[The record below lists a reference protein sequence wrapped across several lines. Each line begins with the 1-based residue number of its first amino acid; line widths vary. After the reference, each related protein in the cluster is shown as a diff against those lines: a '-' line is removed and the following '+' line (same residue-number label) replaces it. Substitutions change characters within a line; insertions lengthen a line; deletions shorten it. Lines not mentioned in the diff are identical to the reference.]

1 MISPV
6 VYTTILVMNP
16 DNFNNKTAESITWS
30 LKDSNGNV
38 VTFKVSPGRVL
49 IQDGDKW
56 HGVDKEKGRRFWK
69 EYMDKGFRVQNKCV
83 HHDMKKFNRAKRREE
98 EAMRQNIHYADLQ
111 EMRVNP
117 KKLYTDNWD
126 NYALQA

>member
-1 MISPV
+1 
-6 VYTTILVMNP
+6 MNP
-16 DNFNNKTAESITWS
+16 DFHKTAETITWT
-30 LKDSNGNV
+30 LIDSNGNV

-49 IQDGDKW
+49 IQDGDEW
-56 HGVDKEKGRRFWK
+56 RGVDKEKGRRIYK
-69 EYMDKGFRVQNKCV
+69 EYMDKGFRVHNKCV
-83 HHDMKKFNRAKRREE
+83 DHNMKKFNRAKRREE
-98 EAMRQNIHYADLQ
+98 EIRKIHYADLQ